1 MLYTLN
7 SELTLQ
13 DVQGHTAT
21 IIISVNSTK

>member
-13 DVQGHTAT
+13 DVQGHICCTR
-21 IIISVNSTK
+21 